1 MVLRWLLE
9 LCEEKSKNWREAEER
24 IGAVPTFSSKRWE
37 TAHLSE
43 SGLWISES
51 ECLFFLYRHT
61 ITITKKDSPC
71 VFHHPTRMSSDMPLS
86 IQIEVMQISDSQ
98 LFQKTAR
105 NTWLMQQYGVQGLN
119 ILTSKSA
126 LSSLQWCYNYPALS
140 PASCLLHC
148 TLANNPGIIKNMK
161 AFFRIMSETRMM
173 FFSSIT
179 PLSPSCY

>member
-1 MVLRWLLE
+1 MALRWLLE
-9 LCEEKSKNWREAEER
+9 LCEEKSKNWRGEEELGQYLHFPAKGEKLP
-24 IGAVPTFSSKRWE
+24 IFLNLDYEFQNLNAF
-37 TAHLSE
+37 
-43 SGLWISES
+43 
-51 ECLFFLYRHT
+51 FFLYRHT
-61 ITITKKDSPC
+61 ITITKEDSPC
-71 VFHHPTRMSSDMPLS
+71 VFHHPTRMSADMPLS

-179 PLSPSCY
+179 LMSPSCY